1 MKIAIYSRV
10 STEKQDAENQLD
22 QLRADAAQ
30 QGWEVV
36 EEFIDTC
43 TGGTSDREAFQR
55 MFQAA
60 QRHEFELV
68 LFWSLDRLSREG
80 TEITLRHL
88 RILRESGVGYK
99 SHEEQYLDT
108 TNPLNE
114 VFISFKAVMAVE
126 EKKRI
131 SQRTKAGLAIA
142 RSRGVKLGRAKREID
157 SQRVLSLLNEGLSRR
172 AVSRQLNI
180 PLSTLCDHLG
190 QLEAA

>member
-10 STEKQDAENQLD
+10 STDKQDTLNQLD
-22 QLRADAAQ
+22 QLRSDAAQ
-30 QGWEVV
+30 QGWDVV

-60 QRHEFELV
+60 ERREFELV

-80 TEITLRHL
+80 TETTLRHL
-88 RILRESGVGYK
+88 RVLRESGVGYK

-142 RSRGVKLGRAKREID
+142 RAKVSSSGLANWSWTRMNFATYRKPDTAAGRLHA
-157 SQRVLSLLNEGLSRR
+157 G
-172 AVSRQLNI
+172 
-180 PLSTLCDHLG
+180 
-190 QLEAA
+190 

>member
-10 STEKQDAENQLD
+10 STDRQDTLNQLD

-30 QGWEVV
+30 QGWDVV

-55 MFQAA
+55 MFAA
-60 QRHEFELV
+60 AEGHEFELV

-80 TEITLRHL
+80 TETTLRHL

-142 RSRGVKLGRAKREID
+142 RAKGVKLGARKLELDENQLRDLSQAGHSSREIARRMNV
-157 SQRVLSLLNEGLSRR
+157 SQRTIRR
-172 AVSRQLNI
+172 RLQ
-180 PLSTLCDHLG
+180 
-190 QLEAA
+190 AAA

>member
-10 STEKQDAENQLD
+10 STEKQDAENQLQ
-22 QLRADAAQ
+22 QLREDAAQ
-30 QGWEVV
+30 QGWNVV

-43 TGGTSDREAFQR
+43 TGGTSDRNAFQR
-55 MFQAA
+55 MFQGAE
-60 QRHEFELV
+60 RREFELV

-80 TEITLRHL
+80 TETTLRHL
-88 RILRESGVGYK
+88 RVLRESGVGYK

-131 SQRTKAGLAIA
+131 SQRTKAGLLLAKA
-142 RSRGVKLGRAKREID
+142 RGVKLGRSKRQLD
-157 SQRVLSLLNEGLSRR
+157 RQRISSLLVSGMSKR
-172 AVSRQLNI
+172 AVSRQLGI
-180 PLSTLCDHLG
+180 PLSTLRDHL
-190 QLEAA
+190 QMEAA

>member
-10 STEKQDAENQLD
+10 STEKQDAENQLVV
-22 QLRADAAQ
+22 LRAFAAK

-36 EEFIDTC
+36 REFEDVI
-43 TGGTSDREAFQR
+43 TGGSHTRPAFDE
-55 MFQAA
+55 MFAA
-60 QRHEFELV
+60 AGRHEFELV

-80 TEITLRHL
+80 TEWTLR
-88 RILRESGVGYK
+88 RLRELAECGVGYK

-131 SQRTKAGLAIA
+131 SQRTKAGLAMA
-142 RSRGVKLGRAKREID
+142 RERGVRLGKPAVAVDMTRLAELRSKGFSVRNIA
-157 SQRVLSLLNEGLSRR
+157 LSLG
-172 AVSRQLNI
+172 VSK
-180 PLSTLCDHLG
+180 STVALRLQMG
-190 QLEAA
+190 VS